1 MAFERDH
8 PVTEARLVAVP
19 FDPDRILDSLDS
31 MADTPRPTFDSLE
44 AAILAFEPSDE
55 NAAGEIDAP
64 WLALR
69 DTVSALSDTLSG
81 MDRRSTEFAQ
91 VYDRFRALY
100 ARYTVSTAERD
111 RARRALDG
119 DDVRLVRWAQAAADT
134 LRAWERTAYAGY
146 DDAVAASI
154 IAAGRPAHE
163 TITDSHG
170 EARLTLEPGRWWLV
184 VRAPDPENPFLQYYW
199 NVPVRASRWLSAI
212 VPLTERNGTRRW
224 RH

>member
-1 MAFERDH
+1 M
-8 PVTEARLVAVP
+8 P
-19 FDPDRILDSLDS
+19 FDPDRILDSLES
-31 MADTPRPTFDSLE
+31 MADVPRPAFDSLE

-81 MDRRSTEFAQ
+81 MDRRTTEYAQ
-91 VYDRFRALY
+91 VYERFRALY
-100 ARYTVSTAERD
+100 ARYTVSTAARD

-119 DDVRLVRWAQAAADT
+119 DDVQLVRWAQAAADT

-154 IAAGRPAHE
+154 IAARRPAHE
-163 TITDSHG
+163 TITDSRG

-184 VRAPDPENPFLQYYW
+184 VRVPDAENPFLQYYW
-199 NVPVRASRWLSAI
+199 NVRVRASRWLSAT